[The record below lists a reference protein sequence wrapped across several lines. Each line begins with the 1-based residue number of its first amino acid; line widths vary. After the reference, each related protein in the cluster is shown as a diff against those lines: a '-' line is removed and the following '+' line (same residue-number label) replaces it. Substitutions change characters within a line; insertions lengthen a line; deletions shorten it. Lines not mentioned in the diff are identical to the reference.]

1 MKFNL
6 PTPLPHP
13 ERDETLRIGNVYAC
27 KGGGKTT
34 FWIVVGLDDRSVNL
48 LGINR
53 DGVVT
58 STQNYGR
65 HVFDGPASN
74 LFKKRTLLGRC
85 EGLESLE
92 FDVQWYGEDVDA

>member
-6 PTPLPHP
+6 PTPLPEP

-34 FWIVVGLDDRSVNL
+34 FWIVVGIDERAVNL

-53 DGVVT
+53 DGVIT

-65 HVFDGPASN
+65 HVFESPH
-74 LFKKRTLLGRC
+74 LFKKRALLGRV
-85 EGLESLE
+85 EGLEALE
-92 FDVQWYGEDVDA
+92 FDVQWYDNEAA

>member
-6 PTPLPHP
+6 PVPLPRP
-13 ERDETLRIGNVYAC
+13 ERDESLRIGNVYAC
-27 KGGGKTT
+27 KGGGKTA
-34 FWIVVGLDDRSVNL
+34 FWVVVGLDDRCVNL

-65 HVFDGPASN
+65 HVFEGSASS
-74 LFKKRTLLGRC
+74 LFKKRALLGRC
-85 EGLESLE
+85 EGLEGLD
-92 FDVQWYGEDVDA
+92 FDVQWYGENDE

>member
-6 PTPLPHP
+6 PTPLPQP
-13 ERDETLRIGNVYAC
+13 ERDESLRIGNVYAC
-27 KGGGKTT
+27 KGGGKTM

-65 HVFDGPASN
+65 HVFDGPASH

-92 FDVQWYGEDVDA
+92 FDVLWYGDEEA

>member
-13 ERDETLRIGNVYAC
+13 ERDETLRIGNVYPC
-27 KGGGKTT
+27 KGGGKTR
-34 FWIVVGLDDRSVNL
+34 FWIVIGLDDRSVNL
-48 LGINR
+48 VGINS

-65 HVFDGPASN
+65 HVFEGNTCS
-74 LFKKRTLLGRC
+74 LFQKRTLLGRC

-92 FDVQWYGEDVDA
+92 FDVQWYGEE